1 MKKTISFLGLGK
13 MGIVM
18 APLFL
23 QAGHQLTVYN
33 RNAKKTIALVDD
45 GAHLASTPQEA
56 CDSSEFIFTM
66 LSNDKAIQSV
76 FFDDKGLLS
85 TNVEG
90 KIFIDMSTL
99 QVETVKILS
108 NAAIKQ
114 GADFIDAP
122 VSGTVAPAAEGKLMF
137 FCGGEAA
144 VIERVRPLLE
154 ILSRRIIHA
163 GDVGSGA
170 LLKLVV
176 NLPLAVYWQSLAEAI
191 SLGASGGLDEDL
203 MLDAIADSSAA
214 LAVLSMKIPT
224 ILGVDL
230 PVAFD
235 MKSMEKDINSI
246 LATAQTLDLDLPT
259 TASTLRSY
267 SEAIE
272 KGNMGDKDAV
282 AVVNYLNNKLKA
294 KKGK

>member
-13 MGIVM
+13 MGAVM

-33 RNAKKTIALVDD
+33 RDPKKATALVDQ
-45 GAHLASTPQEA
+45 GAKLACSPQQA
-56 CDSSEFIFTM
+56 CDSSDFIFSM
-66 LSNDKAIQSV
+66 LSDDKSIQSV
-76 FFDDKGLLS
+76 FFDNKGLLS
-85 TNVEG
+85 TDVTG
-90 KIFIDMSTL
+90 KLFIDMSTL

-108 NAAIKQ
+108 DAVIKQ

-144 VIERVRPLLE
+144 VIERATPLLE

-163 GDVGSGA
+163 GDIGSGA

-176 NLPLAVYWQSLAEAI
+176 NLPLAVYWQSLAEAVR
-191 SLGASGGLDEDL
+191 LGSSGGLNEEL

-224 ILGVDL
+224 ILGADL

-235 MKSMEKDINSI
+235 MKSMKKDLNSI
-246 LATAQTLDLDLPT
+246 LTTAQQLNLELPT
-259 TASTLRSY
+259 TTSTLRSY

-272 KGNMGDKDAV
+272 KGDMGDKDAV
-282 AVVNYLNNKLKA
+282 TVVNYLKNKA
-294 KKGK
+294 K

>member
-13 MGIVM
+13 MGAVM

-33 RNAKKTIALVDD
+33 RDPKKATALVDQ
-45 GAHLASTPQEA
+45 GAKLAYSPQQA
-56 CDSSEFIFTM
+56 CDSSDFIFTM
-66 LSNDKAIQSV
+66 LSDDKAIQSV
-76 FFDDKGLLS
+76 FFDNKGLLS
-85 TNVEG
+85 TDVTG
-90 KIFIDMSTL
+90 KLFIDMSTL

-108 NAAIKQ
+108 DAVIKQ

-144 VIERVRPLLE
+144 VIERATPLLE

-163 GDVGSGA
+163 GDIGSGA

-176 NLPLAVYWQSLAEAI
+176 NLPLAVYWQSLAEAVR
-191 SLGASGGLDEDL
+191 LGSSGGLNEEL

-224 ILGVDL
+224 ILGADL

-235 MKSMEKDINSI
+235 MKSMKKDLNSI
-246 LATAQTLDLDLPT
+246 LTTAQQLNLELPT
-259 TASTLRSY
+259 TTSTLRSY

-272 KGNMGDKDAV
+272 KGDMGDKDAV
-282 AVVNYLNNKLKA
+282 TVVNYLKNKA
-294 KKGK
+294 K

>member
-13 MGIVM
+13 MGAVM

-33 RNAKKTIALVDD
+33 RDPKKATALVDQ
-45 GAHLASTPQEA
+45 GAKLACSPQQA
-56 CDSSEFIFTM
+56 CDSSDFIFTM
-66 LSNDKAIQSV
+66 LSDDKAIQSV
-76 FFDDKGLLS
+76 FFDNKGLLS
-85 TNVEG
+85 TDVTG
-90 KIFIDMSTL
+90 KLFIDMSTL

-108 NAAIKQ
+108 DAVIKQ

-144 VIERVRPLLE
+144 VIERATPLLE

-163 GDVGSGA
+163 GDIGSGA

-176 NLPLAVYWQSLAEAI
+176 NLPLAVYWQSLAEAVR
-191 SLGASGGLDEDL
+191 LGSSGGLNEEL

-224 ILGVDL
+224 ILGADL

-235 MKSMEKDINSI
+235 MKSMKKDLNSI
-246 LATAQTLDLDLPT
+246 LTTAQQLNLELPT
-259 TASTLRSY
+259 TTSTLRSY

-272 KGNMGDKDAV
+272 KGDMGDKDAV
-282 AVVNYLNNKLKA
+282 TVVNYLKNKA
-294 KKGK
+294 K

>member
-1 MKKTISFLGLGK
+1 
-13 MGIVM
+13 MGAVM

-33 RNAKKTIALVDD
+33 RDPKKATALVDQ
-45 GAHLASTPQEA
+45 GAKLACSPQQA
-56 CDSSEFIFTM
+56 CDSSDFIFTM
-66 LSNDKAIQSV
+66 LSDDKAIQSV
-76 FFDDKGLLS
+76 FFDNKGLLS
-85 TNVEG
+85 TDVTG
-90 KIFIDMSTL
+90 KLFIDMSTL

-108 NAAIKQ
+108 DAVIKQ

-144 VIERVRPLLE
+144 VIERATPLLE

-163 GDVGSGA
+163 GDIGSGA

-176 NLPLAVYWQSLAEAI
+176 NLPLAVYWQSLAEAVR
-191 SLGASGGLDEDL
+191 LGSSGGLNEEL

-224 ILGVDL
+224 ILGADL

-235 MKSMEKDINSI
+235 MKSMKKDLNSI
-246 LATAQTLDLDLPT
+246 LTTAQQLNLELPT
-259 TASTLRSY
+259 TTSTLRSY

-272 KGNMGDKDAV
+272 KGDMGDKDAV
-282 AVVNYLNNKLKA
+282 TVVNYLKNKA
-294 KKGK
+294 K

>member
-13 MGIVM
+13 MGAVM

-33 RNAKKTIALVDD
+33 RDPKKATALVDQ
-45 GAHLASTPQEA
+45 GAKLACSPQQA
-56 CDSSEFIFTM
+56 CDSSDFIFTM
-66 LSNDKAIQSV
+66 LSDDKAIQSV
-76 FFDDKGLLS
+76 FFDNKGLLS
-85 TNVEG
+85 TDVTG
-90 KIFIDMSTL
+90 KLFIDMSTL

-108 NAAIKQ
+108 DAVIKQ

-144 VIERVRPLLE
+144 VIERATPLLE

-163 GDVGSGA
+163 GDIGSGA

-176 NLPLAVYWQSLAEAI
+176 NLPLAVYWQSLAEAVR
-191 SLGASGGLDEDL
+191 LGSSGGLNEEL

-224 ILGVDL
+224 ILGADL

-235 MKSMEKDINSI
+235 MKSMKKDLNSI
-246 LATAQTLDLDLPT
+246 LTTAQQLNLELPT

-272 KGNMGDKDAV
+272 KGDMGDKDAV
-282 AVVNYLNNKLKA
+282 TVVNYLKNKA
-294 KKGK
+294 K

>member
-1 MKKTISFLGLGK
+1 
-13 MGIVM
+13 MGAVM

-33 RNAKKTIALVDD
+33 RDPKKATALVDQ
-45 GAHLASTPQEA
+45 GAKLACSPQQA
-56 CDSSEFIFTM
+56 CDSSDFIFSM
-66 LSNDKAIQSV
+66 LSDDKAIQSV
-76 FFDDKGLLS
+76 FFDNKGLLS
-85 TNVEG
+85 TDVTG
-90 KIFIDMSTL
+90 KLFIDMSTL

-108 NAAIKQ
+108 DAVIKQ

-144 VIERVRPLLE
+144 VIERATPLLE

-163 GDVGSGA
+163 GDIGSGA

-176 NLPLAVYWQSLAEAI
+176 NLPLAVYWQSLAEAVR
-191 SLGASGGLDEDL
+191 LGSSGGLNEEL

-224 ILGVDL
+224 ILGADL

-235 MKSMEKDINSI
+235 MKSMKKDLNSI
-246 LATAQTLDLDLPT
+246 LTTAQQLNLELPT
-259 TASTLRSY
+259 TTSTLRSY

-272 KGNMGDKDAV
+272 KGDMGDKDAV
-282 AVVNYLNNKLKA
+282 TVVNYLKNKA
-294 KKGK
+294 K

>member
-13 MGIVM
+13 MGAVM

-33 RNAKKTIALVDD
+33 RDPKKATALVDQ
-45 GAHLASTPQEA
+45 GAKLACSPQQA
-56 CDSSEFIFTM
+56 CDSSDFIFTM
-66 LSNDKAIQSV
+66 LSDDKAIQSV
-76 FFDDKGLLS
+76 FFDNKGLLS
-85 TNVEG
+85 TDVTG
-90 KIFIDMSTL
+90 KLFIDMSTL

-108 NAAIKQ
+108 DAVIKQ

-144 VIERVRPLLE
+144 VIERATPLLE

-163 GDVGSGA
+163 GDIGSGA

-176 NLPLAVYWQSLAEAI
+176 NLPLAVYWQSLAEAVR
-191 SLGASGGLDEDL
+191 LGSSGGLNEEL

-224 ILGVDL
+224 ILGADL

-235 MKSMEKDINSI
+235 MKSMEKDLNSI
-246 LATAQTLDLDLPT
+246 LTTAQQLNLELPT
-259 TASTLRSY
+259 TTSTLRSY

-272 KGNMGDKDAV
+272 KGDMGDKDAV
-282 AVVNYLNNKLKA
+282 TVVNYLKNKA
-294 KKGK
+294 K

>member
-1 MKKTISFLGLGK
+1 
-13 MGIVM
+13 MGAVM

-33 RNAKKTIALVDD
+33 RDPKKATALVDQ
-45 GAHLASTPQEA
+45 GAKLAYSPQQA
-56 CDSSEFIFTM
+56 CDSSDFIFTM
-66 LSNDKAIQSV
+66 LSDDKAIQSV
-76 FFDDKGLLS
+76 FFDNKGLLS
-85 TNVEG
+85 TDVTG
-90 KIFIDMSTL
+90 KLFIDMSTL

-108 NAAIKQ
+108 DAVIKQ

-144 VIERVRPLLE
+144 VIERATPLLE

-163 GDVGSGA
+163 GDIGSGA

-176 NLPLAVYWQSLAEAI
+176 NLPLAVYWQSLAEAVR
-191 SLGASGGLDEDL
+191 LGSSGGLNEDL

-224 ILGVDL
+224 ILGADL

-235 MKSMEKDINSI
+235 MKSMKKDLNSI
-246 LATAQTLDLDLPT
+246 LTTAQQLNLELPT
-259 TASTLRSY
+259 TTSTLRSY

-272 KGNMGDKDAV
+272 KGDMGDKDAV
-282 AVVNYLNNKLKA
+282 TVVNYLKNKA
-294 KKGK
+294 K

>member
-13 MGIVM
+13 MGAVM

-33 RNAKKTIALVDD
+33 RDPKKATALVDQ
-45 GAHLASTPQEA
+45 GAKLACSPQQA
-56 CDSSEFIFTM
+56 CDSSDFIFTM
-66 LSNDKAIQSV
+66 LSDDKAIQSV
-76 FFDDKGLLS
+76 FFDNKGLLS
-85 TNVEG
+85 TDVTG
-90 KIFIDMSTL
+90 KLFIDMSTL

-108 NAAIKQ
+108 DAVIKQ

-144 VIERVRPLLE
+144 VIERATPLLE

-163 GDVGSGA
+163 GDIGSGA

-176 NLPLAVYWQSLAEAI
+176 NLPLAVYWQSLAEAVR
-191 SLGASGGLDEDL
+191 LGSSGGLNEDL

-224 ILGVDL
+224 ILGADL

-235 MKSMEKDINSI
+235 MKSMKKDLNSI
-246 LATAQTLDLDLPT
+246 LTTAQQLNLELPT
-259 TASTLRSY
+259 TTSTLRSY

-272 KGNMGDKDAV
+272 KGDMGDKDAV
-282 AVVNYLNNKLKA
+282 TVVNYLKNKA
-294 KKGK
+294 K

>member
-33 RNAKKTIALVDD
+33 RNAKKTIALGDD

-282 AVVNYLNNKLKA
+282 AVVNYLNNKLKS

>member
-13 MGIVM
+13 MGAVM

-33 RNAKKTIALVDD
+33 RDPKKATALVDQ
-45 GAHLASTPQEA
+45 GAKLACSPQQA
-56 CDSSEFIFTM
+56 CDSSDYIFSM
-66 LSNDKAIQSV
+66 LSDDKAIQSV
-76 FFDDKGLLS
+76 FFDNKGLLS
-85 TNVEG
+85 TDVTG
-90 KIFIDMSTL
+90 KLFIDMSTL

-108 NAAIKQ
+108 DAVIKQ

-144 VIERVRPLLE
+144 VIERATPLLE

-163 GDVGSGA
+163 GDIGSGA

-176 NLPLAVYWQSLAEAI
+176 NLPLAVYWQSLAEAVR
-191 SLGASGGLDEDL
+191 LGSSGGLNEEL

-224 ILGVDL
+224 ILGADL

-235 MKSMEKDINSI
+235 MKSMKKDLNSI
-246 LATAQTLDLDLPT
+246 LTTAQQLNLELPT
-259 TASTLRSY
+259 TTSTLRSY

-272 KGNMGDKDAV
+272 KGDMGDKDAV
-282 AVVNYLNNKLKA
+282 TVVNYLKNKA
-294 KKGK
+294 K

>member
-1 MKKTISFLGLGK
+1 
-13 MGIVM
+13 MGAVM

-33 RNAKKTIALVDD
+33 RDPKKATALVDQ
-45 GAHLASTPQEA
+45 GAKLACSPQQA
-56 CDSSEFIFTM
+56 CDSSDFIFSM
-66 LSNDKAIQSV
+66 LSDDKAIQSV
-76 FFDDKGLLS
+76 FFDNKGLLS
-85 TNVEG
+85 TDVTG
-90 KIFIDMSTL
+90 KLFIDMSTL

-108 NAAIKQ
+108 DAVIKQ

-144 VIERVRPLLE
+144 VIERATPLLE

-163 GDVGSGA
+163 GDIGSGA

-176 NLPLAVYWQSLAEAI
+176 NLPLAVYWQSLAEAVR
-191 SLGASGGLDEDL
+191 LGSSGGLNEDL

-224 ILGVDL
+224 ILGADL

-235 MKSMEKDINSI
+235 MKSMKKDLNSI
-246 LATAQTLDLDLPT
+246 LTTAQQLNLELPT
-259 TASTLRSY
+259 TTSTLRSY

-272 KGNMGDKDAV
+272 KGDMGDKDAV
-282 AVVNYLNNKLKA
+282 TVVNYLKNKA
-294 KKGK
+294 K

>member
-13 MGIVM
+13 MGAVM

-33 RNAKKTIALVDD
+33 RDPKKATALVDQ
-45 GAHLASTPQEA
+45 GAKLACSPQQA
-56 CDSSEFIFTM
+56 CDSSDFIFSM
-66 LSNDKAIQSV
+66 LSDDKAIQSV
-76 FFDDKGLLS
+76 FFDNKGLLS
-85 TNVEG
+85 TDVTG
-90 KIFIDMSTL
+90 KLFIDMSTL

-108 NAAIKQ
+108 DAVIKQ

-144 VIERVRPLLE
+144 VIERATPLLE

-163 GDVGSGA
+163 GDIGSGA

-176 NLPLAVYWQSLAEAI
+176 NLPLAVYWQSLAEAVR
-191 SLGASGGLDEDL
+191 LGSSGGLNEEL

-224 ILGVDL
+224 ILGADL

-235 MKSMEKDINSI
+235 MKSMKKDLNSI
-246 LATAQTLDLDLPT
+246 LTTAQQLNLELPT
-259 TASTLRSY
+259 TTSTLRSY

-272 KGNMGDKDAV
+272 KGDMGDKDAV
-282 AVVNYLNNKLKA
+282 TVVNYLKNKA
-294 KKGK
+294 K

>member
-1 MKKTISFLGLGK
+1 
-13 MGIVM
+13 MGAVM

-33 RNAKKTIALVDD
+33 RDPKKATALVDQ
-45 GAHLASTPQEA
+45 GAKLAYSPQQA
-56 CDSSEFIFTM
+56 CDSSDFIFTM
-66 LSNDKAIQSV
+66 LSDDKAIQSV
-76 FFDDKGLLS
+76 FFDNKGLLS
-85 TNVEG
+85 TDVTG
-90 KIFIDMSTL
+90 KLFIDMSTL

-108 NAAIKQ
+108 DAVIKQ

-144 VIERVRPLLE
+144 VIERATPLLE

-163 GDVGSGA
+163 GDIGSGA

-176 NLPLAVYWQSLAEAI
+176 NLPLAVYWQSLAEAVR
-191 SLGASGGLDEDL
+191 LGSSGGLNEEL

-224 ILGVDL
+224 ILGADL

-235 MKSMEKDINSI
+235 MKSMKKDLNSI
-246 LATAQTLDLDLPT
+246 LTTAQQLNLELPT

-272 KGNMGDKDAV
+272 KGDMGDKDAV
-282 AVVNYLNNKLKA
+282 TVVNYLKNKA
-294 KKGK
+294 K

>member
-1 MKKTISFLGLGK
+1 
-13 MGIVM
+13 MGAVM

-33 RNAKKTIALVDD
+33 RDPKKATALVDQ
-45 GAHLASTPQEA
+45 GAKLAYSPQQA
-56 CDSSEFIFTM
+56 CDSSDFIFTM
-66 LSNDKAIQSV
+66 LSDDKAIQSV
-76 FFDDKGLLS
+76 FFDNKGLLS
-85 TNVEG
+85 TDVTG
-90 KIFIDMSTL
+90 KLFIDMSTL

-108 NAAIKQ
+108 DAVIKQ

-144 VIERVRPLLE
+144 VIERATPLLE

-163 GDVGSGA
+163 GDIGSGA

-176 NLPLAVYWQSLAEAI
+176 NLPLAVYWQSLAEAVR
-191 SLGASGGLDEDL
+191 LGSSGGLNEEL

-224 ILGVDL
+224 ILGADL

-235 MKSMEKDINSI
+235 MKSMKKDLNSI
-246 LATAQTLDLDLPT
+246 LTTAQQLNLELPT
-259 TASTLRSY
+259 TTSTLRSY

-272 KGNMGDKDAV
+272 KGDMGDKDAV
-282 AVVNYLNNKLKA
+282 TVVNYLKNKA
-294 KKGK
+294 K

>member
-1 MKKTISFLGLGK
+1 
-13 MGIVM
+13 MGAVM

-33 RNAKKTIALVDD
+33 RDPKKATALVDQ
-45 GAHLASTPQEA
+45 GAKLACSPQQA
-56 CDSSEFIFTM
+56 CDSSDFIFTM
-66 LSNDKAIQSV
+66 LSDDKAIQSV
-76 FFDDKGLLS
+76 FFDNKGLLS
-85 TNVEG
+85 TDVTG
-90 KIFIDMSTL
+90 KLFIDMSTL

-108 NAAIKQ
+108 DAVIKQ

-144 VIERVRPLLE
+144 VIERATPLLE

-163 GDVGSGA
+163 GDIGSGA

-176 NLPLAVYWQSLAEAI
+176 NLPLAVYWQSLAEAVR
-191 SLGASGGLDEDL
+191 LGSSGGLNEEL

-224 ILGVDL
+224 ILGADL

-235 MKSMEKDINSI
+235 MKSMKKDLNSI
-246 LATAQTLDLDLPT
+246 LTTAQQLNLELPT

-272 KGNMGDKDAV
+272 KGDMGDKDAV
-282 AVVNYLNNKLKA
+282 TVVNYLKNKA
-294 KKGK
+294 K

>member
-122 VSGTVAPAAEGKLMF
+122 VSGTV
-137 FCGGEAA
+137 
-144 VIERVRPLLE
+144 
-154 ILSRRIIHA
+154 
-163 GDVGSGA
+163 
-170 LLKLVV
+170 
-176 NLPLAVYWQSLAEAI
+176 
-191 SLGASGGLDEDL
+191 
-203 MLDAIADSSAA
+203 
-214 LAVLSMKIPT
+214 
-224 ILGVDL
+224 
-230 PVAFD
+230 
-235 MKSMEKDINSI
+235 
-246 LATAQTLDLDLPT
+246 
-259 TASTLRSY
+259 
-267 SEAIE
+267 
-272 KGNMGDKDAV
+272 
-282 AVVNYLNNKLKA
+282 
-294 KKGK
+294 

>member
-13 MGIVM
+13 MGAVM

-33 RNAKKTIALVDD
+33 RDPKKATALVDQ
-45 GAHLASTPQEA
+45 GAKLAYSPQQA
-56 CDSSEFIFTM
+56 CDSSDFIFTM
-66 LSNDKAIQSV
+66 LSDDKAIQSV
-76 FFDDKGLLS
+76 FFDNKGLLS
-85 TNVEG
+85 TDVTG
-90 KIFIDMSTL
+90 KLFIDMSTL

-108 NAAIKQ
+108 DAVIKQ

-144 VIERVRPLLE
+144 VIERATPLLE

-163 GDVGSGA
+163 GDIGSGA

-176 NLPLAVYWQSLAEAI
+176 NLPLAVYWQSLAEAVR
-191 SLGASGGLDEDL
+191 LGSSGGLNEDL

-224 ILGVDL
+224 ILGADL

-235 MKSMEKDINSI
+235 MKSMKKDLNSI
-246 LATAQTLDLDLPT
+246 LTTAQQLNLELPT
-259 TASTLRSY
+259 TTSTLRSY

-272 KGNMGDKDAV
+272 KGDMGDKDAV
-282 AVVNYLNNKLKA
+282 TVVNYLKNKA
-294 KKGK
+294 K

>member
-13 MGIVM
+13 MGAVM

-33 RNAKKTIALVDD
+33 RDQKKATALVDQ
-45 GAHLASTPQEA
+45 GAKLAYSPQQA
-56 CDSSEFIFTM
+56 CDSSDFIFTM
-66 LSNDKAIQSV
+66 LSDDKAIQSV
-76 FFDDKGLLS
+76 FFDNKGLLS
-85 TNVEG
+85 TDVTG
-90 KIFIDMSTL
+90 KLFIDMSTL

-108 NAAIKQ
+108 DAVIKQ

-144 VIERVRPLLE
+144 VIERATPLLE

-163 GDVGSGA
+163 GDIGSGA

-176 NLPLAVYWQSLAEAI
+176 NLPLAVYWQSLAEAVR
-191 SLGASGGLDEDL
+191 LGSSGGLNEDL

-224 ILGVDL
+224 ILGADL

-235 MKSMEKDINSI
+235 MKSMEKDLNSI
-246 LATAQTLDLDLPT
+246 LTTAQQLNLELPT
-259 TASTLRSY
+259 TTSTLRSY

-272 KGNMGDKDAV
+272 KGDMGDKDAV
-282 AVVNYLNNKLKA
+282 TVVNYLRNKA
-294 KKGK
+294 K